1 MKMIRPAALLL
12 SAMLGSCVA
21 PPVEAPQTTVEQQ
34 TNVSTAQTIKN
45 KVDLL
50 FMVDNSFSMDAMQ
63 AELLAKFPSFL
74 AAFDKLAHPTDGSM
88 PQYPDLHIGVVTS
101 DYGAG
106 NVAAGV
112 CDASPGGQHGLL
124 QPVGAAAASSCKPPT
139 GAAFIQYA
147 YGAGGDTC
155 NIPGGCSSASLGA
168 QFTCAAS
175 VGSKGCGFEHQLE
188 SVYAALTTTTGPNAG
203 FLRPDAILAV
213 VFVTNE
219 DDSSSPPTADFF
231 NPDPNKVAQ
240 YGAYTTYRQ
249 THYGIACGMP
259 ATLTPEGSSNGA
271 LSCEPAPNASASM
284 IGGEY
289 DISRYIDLF
298 TTPGKLKA
306 NPATDVILVA
316 IDAPTSPFET
326 ILATV
331 GTGNGKSPSPS
342 YVTCPTVGMN
352 CIVALQH
359 SCQNSVQTAF
369 FGDPPLRL
377 DAVIKSQKLNTSSNI
392 CGDDASM
399 TPDYSSSLAKVAGLI
414 VSALKPSCLIAPL
427 KSVST
432 NGSVRPDCVVQ
443 DVVGAQVTTLPYC
456 PDAPNTFPCW
466 QEKENAQCPKLC
478 DPTTG
483 KLVQPGIT
491 IERNGMKAPDGD
503 QANISCNTIALANQD
518 PYAACGGNPNA
529 DGGT

>member
-1 MKMIRPAALLL
+1 MLLL
-12 SAMLGSCVA
+12 STFLGACVA
-21 PPVEAPQTTVEQQ
+21 PPVEAPQTTVEEQ
-34 TNVSTAQTIKN
+34 TNVETAQTIKN

-74 AAFDKLAHPTDGSM
+74 QAFDKLAHPTDGSS

-106 NVAAGV
+106 AIAGGG
-112 CDASPGGQHGLL
+112 CDASPGGQHGLI
-124 QPVGAAAASSCKPPT
+124 QAVGAAADSSCKAPM
-139 GAAFIQYA
+139 GSAYIQYA
-147 YGAGGDTC
+147 YGASGDTC

-188 SVYAALTTTTGPNAG
+188 SVYAALTSTAGTNAG

-219 DDSSSPPTADFF
+219 DDSSSPPNVDFF
-231 NPDPNKVAQ
+231 NSDPNKVAQ

-249 THYGIACGMP
+249 THFGIACGMP
-259 ATLTPEGSSNGA
+259 PVLTPEGSSNGA
-271 LSCEPAPNASASM
+271 LTCEPAPNTTASM
-284 IGGEY
+284 VGGEY
-289 DISRYIDLF
+289 DISRYTDLF

-316 IDAPTSPFET
+316 IDAPTTPFET
-326 ILATV
+326 ILANT

-342 YVTCPTVGMN
+342 YTTCSTLGTN
-352 CIVALQH
+352 CIAALQH
-359 SCQNSVQTAF
+359 SCQNTVQPAF

-377 DAVIKSQKLNTSSNI
+377 DAVIKNQKLNTTSNI
-392 CGDDASM
+392 CGDDPSQ
-399 TPDYSSSLAKVAGLI
+399 TPDYSASLAKVAGLI
-414 VSALKPSCLIAPL
+414 VSALKPSCLLAPL
-427 KSVST
+427 KTVT
-432 NGSVRPDCVVQ
+432 LNGSARPDCVVQ
-443 DVVGAQVTTLPYC
+443 DVVGSTVTTLPYC

-466 QEKENAQCPKLC
+466 QEQENPQCTKLC

-491 IERNGMKAPDGD
+491 IDRNGQKAPDGD
-503 QANISCNTIALANQD
+503 QAAIACNTIALANQD
-518 PYAACGGNPNA
+518 PYAACGGSP